1 MHLICCVTFYFK
13 LIDQLVNKIL
23 LKIFNYDIEYKNGSV
38 AKWVQHM
45 MFSVTHFFLKYSA
58 NLLY

>member
-13 LIDQLVNKIL
+13 LIDQLVNKIF
-23 LKIFNYDIEYKNGSV
+23 LKIFNYDIECKNGSV
-38 AKWVQHM
+38 AKLVQHI